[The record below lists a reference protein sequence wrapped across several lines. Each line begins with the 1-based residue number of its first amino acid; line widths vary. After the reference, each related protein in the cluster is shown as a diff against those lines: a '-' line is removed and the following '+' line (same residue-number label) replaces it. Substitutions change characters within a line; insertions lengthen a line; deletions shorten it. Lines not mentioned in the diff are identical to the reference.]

1 LGLCIRTT
9 AEVKETGQESPP
21 FSFDVSRRRQANLP
35 VLEICHRGDDLK
47 MEPNG
52 AGNLI
57 QYALSESEADHDAIK
72 QFERWFADAIAA
84 GVPETEA
91 MTIATATSDGRP
103 DARIVLL
110 KSFDEHGFVFYTNY
124 RSRKAKE
131 LAENA
136 QACLL
141 FYWLPLKRQVRI
153 EGTVEK
159 VTAEE
164 SEAYFQTRPLG
175 SKLGAW
181 ASEQSEVI
189 ASRKALETRYAELA
203 LKFGENVPCPPH
215 WGGYRI
221 KPTAIEFWQGRDNR
235 LHDRLNYR
243 LQDDGSWCIERLA
256 P

>member
-1 LGLCIRTT
+1 MEANGS
-9 AEVKETGQESPP
+9 ETSN
-21 FSFDVSRRRQANLP
+21 R
-35 VLEICHRGDDLK
+35 H
-47 MEPNG
+47 
-52 AGNLI
+52 
-57 QYALSESEADHDAIK
+57 ALDKSEANPSAIK

-91 MTIATATSDGRP
+91 MTIATATSDGKP

-110 KSFDEHGFVFYTNY
+110 KSFDQDGFVFYTNY

-159 VTAEE
+159 VTTEE

-181 ASEQSEVI
+181 ASNQSEVV
-189 ASRKALETRYAELA
+189 ASRQVLESRFAQLA
-203 LKFGENVPCPPH
+203 AKFGDDVPCPPH
-215 WGGYRI
+215 WGGYRV
-221 KPTAIEFWQGRDNR
+221 KPSEIEFWQGREDR
-235 LHDRLNYR
+235 LHDRLRYTLR
-243 LQDDGSWCIERLA
+243 HDESWRIERLA